1 MTTDF
6 KLESSIENG
15 CLVIRTFG
23 YVNNVGGEEIVK
35 CFSEAF
41 ENGTSKIVINLAES
55 KVVNSIGISYLL
67 EIIEKLM
74 ERNGKLVF
82 SNLEPAIEKTFS
94 IMGLFHFAEQAKT
107 EEEALDKAYAE

>member
-1 MTTDF
+1 MSTDF
-6 KLESSIENG
+6 KLESSVQND

-23 YVNNVGGEEIVK
+23 YINNVGGKEIAECFNDAYEEG
-35 CFSEAF
+35 A
-41 ENGTSKIVINLAES
+41 SKIVINLAES

-74 ERNGKLVF
+74 DKNGTLIF

-94 IMGLFHFAEQAKT
+94 IMGLFHFADHAAT
-107 EEEALDKAYAE
+107 EEEAITKAGN

>member
-1 MTTDF
+1 MNSDF
-6 KLESSIENG
+6 RLESSVLND

-35 CFSEAF
+35 CFNEAF
-41 ENGTSKIVINLAES
+41 DNGTTKIVINLAES

-74 ERNGKLVF
+74 DKSGKLVF

-94 IMGLFHFAEQAKT
+94 IMGLFHFAEQAAT
-107 EEEALDKAYAE
+107 EEEAVALAG

>member
-1 MTTDF
+1 MSTDF
-6 KLESSIENG
+6 KLESSIQND
-15 CLVIRTFG
+15 CLVIRTSG

-35 CFSEAF
+35 AFNEAF
-41 ENGTSKIVINLAES
+41 ANGTNKIVINLAES

-74 ERNGKLVF
+74 DKNGTLIF

-94 IMGLFHFAEQAKT
+94 IMGLFHFAGHAAT
-107 EEEALDKAYAE
+107 EEEAITKAGN